1 MTQFISRSSCL
12 AEARKLPTKFFLA
25 TRGYGELPIFRG
37 TAAAFAESALNANT
51 PYLWDGKGYDYWV
64 QRGFVDNLASPYH
77 WNPLPGHQNDE
88 APGLDCSGLALWS
101 YDKAAGS
108 TQIFN
113 SSPCPN
119 PICYEGA
126 GGQFDSNS
134 VNIDDADL
142 PGDLLFFNYCH
153 RKGTLPSFCA
163 AESDGKVLLDADHE
177 AIYIGSFGGGCTLP
191 DGSTGD
197 VIQASGLP
205 IAHGTA
211 GVICSKKSTMV
222 SYAQSI
228 GAFKGFGRRVP
239 AKVGIRFATG
249 SPVSLRVTDPQG
261 FTIDGTTEL
270 TTDFEILHKV
280 PGQLYY
286 SHLSTQ
292 NGTVDDV
299 VVGPTLKAGA
309 YSVKVIAKPDALP
322 TDTYSLTVDA
332 GGSSLSLAS
341 NVLISAIP
349 SGGYTLAS
357 TGSTAQ
363 TCDVTYNGT
372 FNGNLTIS
380 RGVTCVSNGTITGNL
395 TQEGGLFVRGAT
407 IAGNLRINS
416 GIFSIG
422 AGTTIKGNLQIQNIP
437 AGSTGA
443 QICELP

>member
-1 MTQFISRSSCL
+1 M
-12 AEARKLPTKFFLA
+12 
-25 TRGYGELPIFRG
+25 
-37 TAAAFAESALNANT
+37 
-51 PYLWDGKGYDYWV
+51 
-64 QRGFVDNLASPYH
+64 
-77 WNPLPGHQNDE
+77 
-88 APGLDCSGLALWS
+88 
-101 YDKAAGS
+101 
-108 TQIFN
+108 
-113 SSPCPN
+113 
-119 PICYEGA
+119 
-126 GGQFDSNS
+126 
-134 VNIDDADL
+134 NIDDADL

-270 TTDFEILHKV
+270 TTDFEILHEV

-395 TQEGGLFVRGAT
+395 TQEGGGLFVRGAT

-443 QICELP
+443 QICGATVNGNLMLQNNEIAVALGTPSTSCAGDIIRGNLLIASNSAPIGVFNNSVSGNLQCQNNSAITGSGNIAAKKQGQCSSF